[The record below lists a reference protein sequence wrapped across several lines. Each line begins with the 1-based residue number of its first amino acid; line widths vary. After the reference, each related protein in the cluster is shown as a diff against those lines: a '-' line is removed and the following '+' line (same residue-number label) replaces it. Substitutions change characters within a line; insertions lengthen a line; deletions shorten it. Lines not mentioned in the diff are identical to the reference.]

1 MFFSEIYGKKK
12 IHRKIPYMLVMYI
25 YRLLA
30 LFKENSYLPY
40 FTFIKRH
47 NFNTGSPF
55 QYKKTSGW
63 KCSLYVRTRPIFYI
77 KTDCLH
83 KGGSVLI
90 REWRLLSMFSI
101 KGIQLFIFKLGVKC
115 SDSPIYK
122 WKLLT
127 C

>member
-55 QYKKTSGW
+55 QYKKHQVENV
-63 KCSLYVRTRPIFYI
+63 LYMYVHALY
-77 KTDCLH
+77 
-83 KGGSVLI
+83 
-90 REWRLLSMFSI
+90 
-101 KGIQLFIFKLGVKC
+101 FI
-115 SDSPIYK
+115 
-122 WKLLT
+122 
-127 C
+127 